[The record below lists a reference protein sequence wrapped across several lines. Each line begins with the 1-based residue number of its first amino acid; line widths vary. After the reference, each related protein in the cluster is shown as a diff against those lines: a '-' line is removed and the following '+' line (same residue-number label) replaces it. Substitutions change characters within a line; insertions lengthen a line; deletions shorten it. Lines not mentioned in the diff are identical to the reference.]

1 LGKGLTEL
9 LIGNRDAM
17 WNCCRQQRTSNRG
30 QGLADRHM
38 YQTAARSLIMS
49 IDAFNNPVV
58 DLESLSN
65 SQWDQFLLEKYN
77 ITAETKKDEP
87 QIPRRPC
94 CGPK

>member
-17 WNCCRQQRTSNRG
+17 WNCCSQQRTSNRRHG
-30 QGLADRHM
+30 RADSHM
-38 YQTAARSLIMS
+38 HQTAARSLIMS
-49 IDAFNNPVV
+49 IDALNNAVV

-77 ITAETKKDEP
+77 IRAETV
-87 QIPRRPC
+87 QGRAYLM
-94 CGPK
+94 